1 MRERVD
7 WRIWQ
12 SLIIFYLIFSLYI
25 NIYANMALNLRIR
38 LGKEIGDKK
47 KKWVAKLQGD
57 KLVKGLQLQRIYNI
71 DFGLNFC
78 LFVIRAG
85 F

>member
-1 MRERVD
+1 
-7 WRIWQ
+7 
-12 SLIIFYLIFSLYI
+12 
-25 NIYANMALNLRIR
+25 MALNLRIR